1 MGIDDMSANYMFALG
16 LPAPVD
22 SRGHV
27 VTSFF
32 TSGSNPTPTST
43 ATGTP
48 TATNTPTSTATVT
61 STATATPTN
70 PPTATS
76 TPPQGSNLVQN
87 SGFEASS
94 NTWVYRGANHPRRS
108 TTQAHSGSYSL
119 KLGSNSGQQ
128 GDSTA
133 YQLVTIPG
141 GAKSANLTFYYWPA
155 SNDSSTYA
163 WQEADIVNSSGTII
177 QQLFRNTTNDRS
189 WIQMNFDLSSYAG
202 QTIGI
207 QFLDHE
213 NSNGGAYYNFMYVD
227 DVSLTAR

>member
-1 MGIDDMSANYMFALG
+1 MSSPVSSLQVAIPRLLLQPPARQQ
-16 LPAPVD
+16 LPIHPRPLRPSPARQLQRQPIHPLLHQ
-22 SRGHV
+22 RR
-27 VTSFF
+27 
-32 TSGSNPTPTST
+32 
-43 ATGTP
+43 
-48 TATNTPTSTATVT
+48 
-61 STATATPTN
+61 
-70 PPTATS
+70 
-76 TPPQGSNLVQN
+76 QGSNLVQN

-177 QQLFRNTTNDRS
+177 QQLFRNTTNERA
-189 WIQMNFDLSSYAG
+189 WIQMNFELSSYAG

-213 NSNGGAYYNFMYVD
+213 NSNGGAYYNYMYVD